1 MKKKEKET
9 VEEKYQKITHYEHI
23 FKRPDSYIGSIE
35 FQKEKL
41 WVYNSET
48 EKLEYREIKYVPGL
62 FKIFDEILVN
72 AADNYQNDK
81 SMKYIKVDI
90 KQKENKIKIKNGG
103 KGIPIQI
110 HQKYNMYVPQ
120 LIFGNLLTSSNY
132 DDNKKKVTGG
142 RNGYGAKLTNIYSK
156 TFIVETADKESGKKY
171 TQKFYNNMLKFD
183 EPKIEDYSKD
193 DYTCITFEPDLMR
206 FGMDKLDDDIVSL
219 FEKRVF
225 DMAGVTPKSVSVYLN
240 GKKLNV
246 KNFEDYIHMYIDA
259 SKEEDEIDPPI
270 VFEKPHERWE
280 VGMSLSESQFQQV
293 SFVNA
298 ISTSKGGKHVDYVTD
313 KIVKAILEKIAKKQK
328 DLTIKPQHVKQHLW
342 IFVNCLIENPVFDSQ
357 TKENLTS
364 KKEDFGSEFT
374 FSDGFI
380 KSVLKTNIVERCL
393 RYAKTREEEKN
404 LRKLNSGTKKNAR
417 LIGIEKLDDANLA
430 GTRNSS
436 KCTLILTEGDSAK
449 SLAMAGIEVV
459 GRDTFGCFPLRGK
472 LLNVR
477 ECSTHKILK
486 NQEVQYLMKILGI
499 RIGETYTDV
508 KSLRYGSILI
518 MTDQD
523 VDGSHIKGLIINF
536 IHTFWPSLIK
546 LNGFMRQFIT
556 PILKATKGKEVISFY
571 TIPEYKKWLESK
583 GKNKKGW
590 KIKYYK
596 GLGTSSNKEAQEY
609 FANIQ
614 RHKIDFEYKNE
625 KDDESIDMAFNKKKT
640 EERKNWLMNF
650 DPNTPPLD
658 LDVSKISYKKFINR
672 ELILFSMYDNQRSI
686 PSICDGLKPSERKIL
701 YGCFKKNLREE
712 IKVAQLVGYISE
724 HTAYHH
730 GEQSLAGTIVAM
742 AQNFVGSNNIN
753 LLMPNGQFGTRN
765 KGGKDSASS
774 RYIFT
779 ELNKVTRHIFNQN
792 DSPLMDYIFEEGQ
805 KIEPKWYLPI
815 IPMILVNGCE
825 GIGTGWRSQIPCF
838 NPHEIVESIKS
849 KLKGKGFTKI
859 EPWYKGYQG
868 EIVENKNK
876 EGHFIVKGKYHWSD
890 EDPNKV
896 IITEIPIKR
905 WTEDYKYFLQELMGI
920 EIVSRENDNDK
931 SKKKGKAK
939 RKKSDDENEEKKKKK
954 KKEIIVEDIRENHT
968 YNRVCFE
975 VKIIEDYV
983 KKFKDDEELFMKTF
997 NLTSSINI
1005 KNMVLF
1011 SPEGK
1016 LKKYNSV
1023 EEILETFYDL
1033 RLKYYHIRKD
1043 YMISVLKK
1051 EVATLSNKARF
1062 IKMVIED
1069 ELIIKK
1075 KKRVV
1080 LVNELYDLK
1089 FDTQTMLNQKKMKT
1103 KEELN
1108 AEIELQNNNN
1118 NNDDSQNNNNERE
1131 ADEESENKKDK
1142 LKVPIKEYDYLLNM
1156 NLWSLTYE
1164 KIEELLKQKEQK
1176 EKELDIL
1183 EKTEVEQLWDGD
1195 LDNFEEELIKYE
1207 KKEEEERLVAQKLNK
1222 GKSGKIGKRRKA
1234 GGGRK
1239 KKGAASDISSTDGGK
1254 SDDNDNDNDS
1264 NNTSLVSDTTA
1275 GITKEKKEKKK
1286 KKGQTSL
1293 NDFVK
1298 TDKKDSGDDKS
1309 EKSKSKSS
1317 RSQGKSKSKS
1327 KNKTKKKKK
1336 KDTDDSDISSNSG
1349 SVSVSKNS
1357 VNVDESESSVDEI
1370 DESSFF
1376 KLPLKDRLKKRSM
1389 KVGSSPLPSES
1400 FSYGPDAKRSEIDDF
1415 SDLDL
1420 SFDDKEKLE

>member
-1 MKKKEKET
+1 MKKNNKKEKKET
-9 VEEKYQKITHYEHI
+9 IEEQYQKVTQYEHI
-23 FKRPDSYIGSIE
+23 LKRPDSYIGSIE
-35 FQKEKL
+35 FQKERL

-48 EKLEYREIKYVPGL
+48 EKLEFREVKYVPGL

-81 SMKYIKVDI
+81 SMKYIKVTIDRD
-90 KQKENKIKIKNGG
+90 KNTIKIKNGG
-103 KGIPIQI
+103 RGIPIEI
-110 HQKYNMYVPQ
+110 HKKYNMYVPQ

-132 DDNKKKVTGG
+132 NDDVKKVTGG

-156 TFIVETADKESGKKY
+156 TFIVETAYSEKGKKY
-171 TQKFYNNMLKFD
+171 YQKFYNNMLKFD

-193 DYTCITFEPDLMR
+193 DYTCITFEPDLSR
-206 FGMDKLDDDIVSL
+206 FGMTELDDDIVAL

-225 DMAGVTPKSVSVYLN
+225 DMAGITPKSVSVYLN
-240 GKKLNV
+240 NKKLNV
-246 KNFEDYIHMYIDA
+246 KNFEDYIHMYLDA
-259 SKEEDEIDPPI
+259 SKEEDEMDPPI
-270 VFEKPHERWE
+270 VYESPHERWE

-298 ISTSKGGKHVDYVTD
+298 ISTTKGGKHVDYCVE
-313 KIVKAILEKIAKKQK
+313 KIIKVIMEKIAKKDK
-328 DLTIKPQHVKQHLW
+328 NLNIKPQHIKQHLW
-342 IFVNCLIENPVFDSQ
+342 IFVNCLIENPVFSSQ
-357 TKENLTS
+357 TKETLTS
-364 KKEDFGSEFT
+364 KKEDFGSEFE
-374 FSDGFI
+374 FSDTFLKNVI
-380 KSVLKTNIVERCL
+380 KTNIVERCL

-404 LRKLNSGTKKNAR
+404 LRKLNSGTKKTAR
-417 LIGIEKLDDANLA
+417 LIGIEKLDDANWA
-430 GTRNSS
+430 GTKNSS

-459 GRDTFGCFPLRGK
+459 GRDAFGCFPLRGK

-486 NQEVQYLMKILGI
+486 NQEIQYLMKILGI
-499 RIGETYTDV
+499 KIGETYTDV
-508 KSLRYGSILI
+508 KNLRYGSILI

-556 PILKATKGKEVISFY
+556 PILKASKGKEVKSFY
-571 TIPEYKKWLESK
+571 TIPEYEKWVKSM
-583 GKNKKGW
+583 KNNVKGW

-614 RHKIDFEYKNE
+614 RHRIDFEYKDE

-650 DPNTPPLD
+650 DPNTPPLN
-658 LDVSKISYKKFINR
+658 LDVTKISYNKFINR

-686 PSICDGLKPSERKIL
+686 PSVCDGLKPSERKIL

-724 HTAYHH
+724 HTAYKH

-765 KGGKDSASS
+765 KGGKDCASS

-779 ELNKVTRHIFNQN
+779 ELNKVTRHLFNQN

-825 GIGTGWRSQIPCF
+825 GIGTGWRSQLPCF
-838 NPHEIVESIKS
+838 NPHEIIKSLKS
-849 KLKGKGFTKI
+849 KLKGKGFTSLQ
-859 EPWYKGYQG
+859 PWYKGYQG
-868 EIVENKNK
+868 EIIENKDNK
-876 EGHFIVKGKYHWSD
+876 GHYIVTGQYHWD
-890 EDPNKV
+890 EENPKKV
-896 IITEIPIKR
+896 IITEIPIKK

-920 EIVSRENDNDK
+920 EIISRNNEENN
-931 SKKKGKAK
+931 KKKGKGNG
-939 RKKSDDENEEKKKKK
+939 RKKSQDKSNNEEEEKQKKK

-975 VKIIEDYV
+975 VTLLDEYA
-983 KKFKDDEELFMKTF
+983 KKFKQDDELFKKTF
-997 NLTSSINI
+997 NLTSNINI

-1016 LKKYNSV
+1016 LKKYNSI
-1023 EEILETFYDL
+1023 EEILQTFYDL
-1033 RLKYYHIRKD
+1033 RLNYYVLRKE
-1043 YMISVLKK
+1043 YMISLLKK

-1069 ELIIKK
+1069 EIVIKR
-1075 KKRVV
+1075 KKRAV
-1080 LVNELYDLK
+1080 LVNELYELK
-1089 FDTQTMLNQKKMKT
+1089 FDTQTMLNEKKQKT
-1103 KEELN
+1103 KEEIHR
-1108 AEIELQNNNN
+1108 EMELQNNTNIEDENSINVNDGNN
-1118 NNDDSQNNNNERE
+1118 ISDNDEN
-1131 ADEESENKKDK
+1131 SEQKNKKNEIK
-1142 LKVPIKEYDYLLNM
+1142 PKVPIKEYDYLLNM
-1156 NLWSLTYE
+1156 NLWSLTQE
-1164 KIEELLKQKEQK
+1164 KIEELLKQKELK
-1176 EKELDIL
+1176 EKELETL
-1183 EKTEVEQLWDGD
+1183 EKTEVETLWDND
-1195 LDNFEEELIKYE
+1195 LDNLEEELVKYE
-1207 KKEEEERLVAQKLNK
+1207 KMEEEDRLLAQKLNK
-1222 GKSGKIGKRRKA
+1222 GKSGAIAKKRR

-1239 KKGAASDISSTDGGK
+1239 KRNSEEKSEDNSSI
-1254 SDDNDNDNDS
+1254 NDNNENLDS
-1264 NNTSLVSDTTA
+1264 NDNTSIISDSTNIVTKKTRNKKGGNKA
-1275 GITKEKKEKKK
+1275 KTKTKEKKQK
-1286 KKGQTSL
+1286 QTSL
-1293 NDFVK
+1293 NNFIK
-1298 TDKKDSGDDKS
+1298 
-1309 EKSKSKSS
+1309 EKS
-1317 RSQGKSKSKS
+1317 
-1327 KNKTKKKKK
+1327 
-1336 KDTDDSDISSNSG
+1336 DTSSNNGQES
-1349 SVSVSKNS
+1349 
-1357 VNVDESESSVDEI
+1357 SESDN
-1370 DESSFF
+1370 DNSSETNLF
-1376 KLPLKDRLKKRSM
+1376 KIPLRERLKKKM
-1389 KVGSSPLPSES
+1389 VNIGESPIPLDNL
-1400 FSYGPDAKRSEIDDF
+1400 SYGPSGKKELSDDSL

-1420 SFDDKEKLE
+1420 SYFDEKEKVEN

>member
-1 MKKKEKET
+1 MKKKGT
-9 VEEKYQKITHYEHI
+9 IEEQYQKLTQYQHI
-23 FKRPDSYIGSIE
+23 LKRPDSYIGSIE
-35 FQKEKL
+35 FQKERL
-41 WVYNSET
+41 WVYNHET
-48 EKLEYREIKYVPGL
+48 EKLEFKDIKYVPGL

-81 SMKYIKVDI
+81 SMKYIRVDI
-90 KQKENKIKIKNGG
+90 KQAENKIKIKNGG
-103 KGIPIQI
+103 KGIPIEI
-110 HQKYNMYVPQ
+110 HKDYNMYVPQ
-120 LIFGNLLTSSNY
+120 LIFGNLLTSSNFN
-132 DDNKKKVTGG
+132 DDIKKVTGG

-156 TFIVETADKESGKKY
+156 TFIVETANNDRKKKY
-171 TQKFYNNMLKFD
+171 TQKFYNNMLKFN
-183 EPKIEDYSKD
+183 EPKIEDYDKE
-193 DYTCITFEPDLMR
+193 DYTCITFEPDLQR
-206 FGMDKLDDDIVSL
+206 FGMDKLDDDIISL

-225 DMAGVTPKSVSVYLN
+225 DMAGITPKSVSVYLN

-246 KNFEDYIHMYIDA
+246 KNFEDYIHMYLEA
-259 SKEEDEIDPPI
+259 SKEEDEIDPPM
-270 VFEKPHERWE
+270 VFEQPHERWE
-280 VGMSLSESQFQQV
+280 IGMSLSESEFQQV

-298 ISTSKGGKHVDYVTD
+298 ISTYKGGKHVDYVTD
-313 KIVKAILEKIAKKQK
+313 KIVKVILEKIEKKEK
-328 DLTIKPQHVKQHLW
+328 KLTVRPQHVKQHLW

-357 TKENLTS
+357 TKEKLTS
-364 KKEDFGSEFT
+364 KKEDFGSQFEL
-374 FSDGFI
+374 SENFI
-380 KSVLKTNIVERCL
+380 KKLFKTNIVERCL

-404 LRKLNSGTKKNAR
+404 LRKLNSGTKKVGR
-417 LIGIEKLDDANLA
+417 LIGIEKLDDANWA
-430 GTRNSS
+430 GSRNSS

-459 GRDTFGCFPLRGK
+459 GRDSFGCFPLRGK

-477 ECSTHKILK
+477 ECSSNKILK
-486 NQEVQYLMKILGI
+486 NQEIQYLMKILGI
-499 RIGETYTDV
+499 KIGETYTDV

-546 LNGFMRQFIT
+546 LNGFVRQFIT
-556 PILKATKGKEVISFY
+556 PILKASKGKEVLSFY
-571 TIPEYKKWLESK
+571 TIPEYQKWVESK
-583 GKNKKGW
+583 GKKTKGW

-609 FANIQ
+609 FSNIQ
-614 RHKIDFEYKNE
+614 RHRIDFEYKNE

-658 LDVSKISYKKFINR
+658 LDISKISYNKFINR
-672 ELILFSMYDNQRSI
+672 ELILYSLYDNQRSI
-686 PSICDGLKPSERKIL
+686 PSLCDGLKPSERKIL

-730 GEQSLAGTIVAM
+730 GEQSLASTIVAM

-765 KGGKDSASS
+765 KGGKDSASP

-815 IPMILVNGCE
+815 IPMILVNGSE

-838 NPHEIVESIKS
+838 NPHDIVESLKS
-849 KLKGKGFTKI
+849 KLKGNDFLKI

-868 EIVENKNK
+868 EIKENPNK
-876 EGHFIVKGKYHWSD
+876 EGHYIVKGKYHWSD

-896 IITEIPIKR
+896 IITEIPIKK
-905 WTEDYKYFLQELMGI
+905 WTENYKYFLQELMGI
-920 EIVSRENDNDK
+920 EILNKEEDK
-931 SKKKGKAK
+931 SKKKGKKK
-939 RKKSDDENEEKKKKK
+939 RGDDEDEKKEK
-954 KKEIIVEDIRENHT
+954 KKEIIIKDLRENHT

-975 VKIIEDYV
+975 VTILDEYV
-983 KKFKDDEELFMKTF
+983 EKLKNDDELFMRTF

-1016 LKKYNSV
+1016 IKKYNSI
-1023 EEILETFYDL
+1023 EEILETFYNL
-1033 RLKYYHIRKD
+1033 RLEYYHIRKD

-1075 KKRVV
+1075 KKRVI

-1103 KEELN
+1103 KEEIN

-1118 NNDDSQNNNNERE
+1118 ENNGDSQNNNNEDDKE
-1131 ADEESENKKDK
+1131 NEEGQDGNNKKEK

-1164 KIEELLKQKEQK
+1164 KIEELLKQKELK
-1176 EKELDIL
+1176 EKELSIL
-1183 EKTEVEQLWDGD
+1183 EKTEVQTLWNND
-1195 LDNFEEELIKYE
+1195 LEDFIEELDKYE
-1207 KKEEEERLVAQKLNK
+1207 KREEEDRLMAQKLNK
-1222 GKSGKIGKRRKA
+1222 GKSGKIQKRRRG

-1239 KKGAASDISSTDGGK
+1239 KKSEISDNSSVN
-1254 SDDNDNDNDS
+1254 SDENSELNDS
-1264 NNTSLVSDTTA
+1264 NNTSVISDTTA
-1275 GITKEKKEKKK
+1275 GITKVKKPKKNKNKDGQSSISDFITSGKKE
-1286 KKGQTSL
+1286 
-1293 NDFVK
+1293 NNNK
-1298 TDKKDSGDDKS
+1298 T
-1309 EKSKSKSS
+1309 
-1317 RSQGKSKSKS
+1317 KSKSKS
-1327 KNKTKKKKK
+1327 KSKSQDKSKNKKKNGEKK
-1336 KDTDDSDISSNSG
+1336 RGNKSKNDDSKSPSISQISS
-1349 SVSVSKNS
+1349 SVSKNS
-1357 VNVDESESSVDEI
+1357 VTESSIDEN
-1370 DESSFF
+1370 DNDNEDNESSFF
-1376 KLPLKDRLKKRSM
+1376 KLPLKERLKQRNTKL
-1389 KVGSSPLPSES
+1389 GSSPLPSELLN
-1400 FSYGPDAKRSEIDDF
+1400 YGPNAKRDGMDDL

-1420 SFDDKEKLE
+1420 SFDDKEKL

>member
-1 MKKKEKET
+1 MKKKK
-9 VEEKYQKITHYEHI
+9 VEEIYQKLSQYEHI
-23 FKRPDSYIGSIE
+23 LKRPDSYIGSIE
-35 FQKEKL
+35 FQKERL
-41 WVYNSET
+41 WVYNNET
-48 EKLEYREIKYVPGL
+48 EKLEFRDIKYVPGL

-72 AADNYQNDK
+72 AADNYQIDK
-81 SMKYIKVDI
+81 TMKYIKVDI

-103 KGIPIQI
+103 KGIPIQM
-110 HQKYNMYVPQ
+110 HSKYNMYVPQ

-132 DDNKKKVTGG
+132 DDNIKKVTGG

-156 TFIVETADKESGKKY
+156 TFIVETADKETGKKY
-171 TQKFYNNMLKFD
+171 TQKFYNNMLNFN
-183 EPKIEDYSKD
+183 EPKIEDYDKED
-193 DYTCITFEPDLMR
+193 FTCITFEPDLER
-206 FGMDKLDDDIVSL
+206 FGMKELDDDIIAL
-219 FEKRVF
+219 FEKRVY
-225 DMAGVTPKSVSVYLN
+225 DMAGITPNSVSVYLN

-246 KNFEDYIHMYIDA
+246 KNFEDYIRMYLDA
-259 SKEEDEIDPPI
+259 SKEEDEMDPPI
-270 VFEKPHERWE
+270 VFEQPHKRWE

-313 KIVKAILEKIAKKQK
+313 KIVKAILDKIEKKEKN
-328 DLTIKPQHVKQHLW
+328 LTIKPQHVKQHLW

-357 TKENLTS
+357 TKETLTS
-364 KKEDFGSEFT
+364 KKEDFGSEFDL
-374 FSDGFI
+374 SDSFI
-380 KSVLKTNIVERCL
+380 KKVLKTNIVERCL

-404 LRKLNSGTKKNAR
+404 LRKLNSGTKKTAR
-417 LIGIEKLDDANLA
+417 LIGIEKLDDANWA

-459 GRDTFGCFPLRGK
+459 GRDSFGCFPLRGK

-499 RIGETYTDV
+499 KIGESYTDV
-508 KSLRYGSILI
+508 KNLRYGSILI

-546 LNGFMRQFIT
+546 LNGFVRQFIT
-556 PILKATKGKEVISFY
+556 PILKASKGKEVISFY
-571 TIPEYKKWLESK
+571 TIPEYKKWVEEK
-583 GKNKKGW
+583 GKKIKGW

-614 RHKIDFEYKNE
+614 RHRIDFEYQSE

-650 DPNTPPLD
+650 DPNTPPLN
-658 LDVSKISYKKFINR
+658 LDVTKISYNKFINR

-686 PSICDGLKPSERKIL
+686 PSLCDGLKPSERKIL

-838 NPHEIVESIKS
+838 NPHEIVESLKS
-849 KLKGKGFTKI
+849 KLKGNGFLKI

-868 EIVENKNK
+868 EIKENPNK
-876 EGHFIVKGKYHWSD
+876 EGHYIVKGKYHWD
-890 EDPNKV
+890 EEIPNKV
-896 IITEIPIKR
+896 IITEIPIKK

-920 EIVSRENDNDK
+920 EIISRENDDK
-931 SKKKGKAK
+931 SKKKGG
-939 RKKSDDENEEKKKKK
+939 KKKKIEKKDEEEEKKKK
-954 KKEIIVEDIRENHT
+954 KKEIIIEDLRENHT

-975 VKIIEDYV
+975 VTLLEEYA
-983 KKFKDDEELFMKTF
+983 KKFKNDEELFLKTF
-997 NLTSSINI
+997 NLTTSINI

-1016 LKKYNSV
+1016 LKKYNSI
-1023 EEILETFYDL
+1023 EEILETFYNL
-1033 RLKYYHIRKD
+1033 RLQFYHTRKE

-1075 KKRVV
+1075 KKRVI

-1089 FDTQTMLNQKKMKT
+1089 FDTQTMLNNKKMKT
-1103 KEELN
+1103 KEEIN
-1108 AEIELQNNNN
+1108 AEIELQNNNDN
-1118 NNDDSQNNNNERE
+1118 NGDSQNNNN
-1131 ADEESENKKDK
+1131 DEEGEEVKDGNKKVK

-1176 EKELDIL
+1176 EKELSIL
-1183 EKTEVEQLWDGD
+1183 EKTEVETLWDND
-1195 LDNFEEELIKYE
+1195 LNSFIEELDKYE
-1207 KKEEEERLVAQKLNK
+1207 KKEEEDRLIAKKLNK
-1222 GKSGKIGKRRKA
+1222 GKKSSITQKKRR

-1239 KKGAASDISSTDGGK
+1239 KKSELSDTSSI
-1254 SDDNDNDNDS
+1254 NDVNSENNDT
-1264 NNTSLVSDTTA
+1264 NNISLVSDTTA
-1275 GITKEKKEKKK
+1275 EITKNKKNK

-1293 NDFVK
+1293 NDFVN
-1298 TDKKDSGDDKS
+1298 SGIKEKS
-1309 EKSKSKSS
+1309 EKSKSKSKTKD
-1317 RSQGKSKSKS
+1317 KSKSKEKKS
-1327 KNKTKKKKK
+1327 KKSDSVSKSA
-1336 KDTDDSDISSNSG
+1336 SDISNSEI
-1349 SVSVSKNS
+1349 KNS
-1357 VNVDESESSVDEI
+1357 ISESSFDDTDNEN
-1370 DESSFF
+1370 SFF
-1376 KLPLKDRLKKRSM
+1376 KMPLKERLKQRSINI
-1389 KVGSSPLPSES
+1389 GNSPLPFES
-1400 FSYGPDAKRSEIDDF
+1400 LSYGPNAKRDGLNDL
-1415 SDLDL
+1415 SDLDF
-1420 SFDDKEKLE
+1420 SFEDKEKGE

>member
-1 MKKKEKET
+1 MKKKK
-9 VEEKYQKITHYEHI
+9 VEEIYQKLSQYEHI
-23 FKRPDSYIGSIE
+23 LKRPDSYIGSIE
-35 FQKEKL
+35 FQKERL
-41 WVYNSET
+41 WVYNNET
-48 EKLEYREIKYVPGL
+48 EKLEFRDIKYVPGL

-72 AADNYQNDK
+72 AADNYQIDK
-81 SMKYIKVDI
+81 TMKYIKVDI

-103 KGIPIQI
+103 KGIPIQM
-110 HQKYNMYVPQ
+110 HSKYNMYVPQ

-132 DDNKKKVTGG
+132 DDNIKKVTGG

-156 TFIVETADKESGKKY
+156 TFIVETADKETGKKY
-171 TQKFYNNMLKFD
+171 TQKFYNNMLNFN
-183 EPKIEDYSKD
+183 EPKIEDYDKED
-193 DYTCITFEPDLMR
+193 FTCITFEPDLER
-206 FGMDKLDDDIVSL
+206 FGMKELDDDIIAL
-219 FEKRVF
+219 FEKRVY
-225 DMAGVTPKSVSVYLN
+225 DMAGITPNSVSVYLN

-246 KNFEDYIHMYIDA
+246 KNFEDYIRMYLDA
-259 SKEEDEIDPPI
+259 SKEEDEMDPPI
-270 VFEKPHERWE
+270 VFEQPHKRWE

-313 KIVKAILEKIAKKQK
+313 KIVKAILDKIEKKEKN
-328 DLTIKPQHVKQHLW
+328 LTIKPQHVKQHLW

-357 TKENLTS
+357 TKETLTS
-364 KKEDFGSEFT
+364 KKEDFGSEFDL
-374 FSDGFI
+374 SDSFI
-380 KSVLKTNIVERCL
+380 KKVLKTNIVERCL

-404 LRKLNSGTKKNAR
+404 LRKLNSGTKKTAR
-417 LIGIEKLDDANLA
+417 LIGIEKLDDANWA

-459 GRDTFGCFPLRGK
+459 GRDSFGCFPLRGK

-499 RIGETYTDV
+499 KIGESYTDV
-508 KSLRYGSILI
+508 KNLRYGSILI

-546 LNGFMRQFIT
+546 LNGFVRQFIT
-556 PILKATKGKEVISFY
+556 PILKASKGKEVISFY
-571 TIPEYKKWLESK
+571 TIPEYK
-583 GKNKKGW
+583 
-590 KIKYYK
+590 
-596 GLGTSSNKEAQEY
+596 GTSSNKEAQEY

-614 RHKIDFEYKNE
+614 RHRIDFEYQSE

-650 DPNTPPLD
+650 DPNTPPLN
-658 LDVSKISYKKFINR
+658 LDVTKISYNKFINR

-686 PSICDGLKPSERKIL
+686 PSLCDGLKPSERKIL

-838 NPHEIVESIKS
+838 NPHEIVESLKS
-849 KLKGKGFTKI
+849 KLKGNGFLKI

-868 EIVENKNK
+868 EIKENPNK
-876 EGHFIVKGKYHWSD
+876 EGHYIVKGKYHWD
-890 EDPNKV
+890 EEIPNKV
-896 IITEIPIKR
+896 IITEIPIKK

-920 EIVSRENDNDK
+920 EIISRENDDK
-931 SKKKGKAK
+931 SKKKGG
-939 RKKSDDENEEKKKKK
+939 KKKKIEKKDEEEEKKKK
-954 KKEIIVEDIRENHT
+954 KKEIIIEDLRENHT

-975 VKIIEDYV
+975 VTLLEEYA
-983 KKFKDDEELFMKTF
+983 KKFKNDEELFLKTF
-997 NLTSSINI
+997 NLTTSINI

-1016 LKKYNSV
+1016 LKKYNSI
-1023 EEILETFYDL
+1023 EEILETFYNL
-1033 RLKYYHIRKD
+1033 RLQFYHTRKE

-1075 KKRVV
+1075 KKRVI

-1089 FDTQTMLNQKKMKT
+1089 FDTQTMLNNKKMKT
-1103 KEELN
+1103 KEEIN
-1108 AEIELQNNNN
+1108 AEIELQNNNDN
-1118 NNDDSQNNNNERE
+1118 NGDSQNNNN
-1131 ADEESENKKDK
+1131 DEEGEEVKDGNKKVK

-1176 EKELDIL
+1176 EKELSIL
-1183 EKTEVEQLWDGD
+1183 EKTEVETLWDND
-1195 LDNFEEELIKYE
+1195 LNSFIEELDKYE
-1207 KKEEEERLVAQKLNK
+1207 KKEEEDRLIAKKLNK
-1222 GKSGKIGKRRKA
+1222 GKKSSITQKKRR

-1239 KKGAASDISSTDGGK
+1239 KKSELSDTSSI
-1254 SDDNDNDNDS
+1254 NDVNSENNDT
-1264 NNTSLVSDTTA
+1264 NNISLVSDTTA
-1275 GITKEKKEKKK
+1275 EITKNKKNKKNK

-1293 NDFVK
+1293 NDFVN
-1298 TDKKDSGDDKS
+1298 SGIKEKS
-1309 EKSKSKSS
+1309 EKSKSKSKTKD
-1317 RSQGKSKSKS
+1317 KSKSKEKKS
-1327 KNKTKKKKK
+1327 KKSDSVSKSA
-1336 KDTDDSDISSNSG
+1336 SDISNSEI
-1349 SVSVSKNS
+1349 KNS
-1357 VNVDESESSVDEI
+1357 ISESSFDDTDNEN
-1370 DESSFF
+1370 SFF
-1376 KLPLKDRLKKRSM
+1376 KMPLKERLKQRSINI
-1389 KVGSSPLPSES
+1389 GNSPLPFES
-1400 FSYGPDAKRSEIDDF
+1400 LSYGPNAKRDGLNDL
-1415 SDLDL
+1415 SDLDF
-1420 SFDDKEKLE
+1420 SFEDKEKGE

>member
-1 MKKKEKET
+1 MKKKNKKEKKET
-9 VEEKYQKITHYEHI
+9 IEEQYQKVTQYEHI
-23 FKRPDSYIGSIE
+23 LKRPDSYIGSIE
-35 FQKEKL
+35 FQKERL

-48 EKLEYREIKYVPGL
+48 EKLEFREVKYVPGL

-81 SMKYIKVDI
+81 SMKYIKVTIDRD
-90 KQKENKIKIKNGG
+90 KNTIKIKNGG
-103 KGIPIQI
+103 RGIPIEI
-110 HQKYNMYVPQ
+110 HKKYNMYVPQ

-132 DDNKKKVTGG
+132 NDDVKKVTGG

-156 TFIVETADKESGKKY
+156 TFIVETAYSEKGKKY
-171 TQKFYNNMLKFD
+171 YQKFYNNMLKFD

-193 DYTCITFEPDLMR
+193 DYTCITFEPDLSR
-206 FGMDKLDDDIVSL
+206 FGMTELDDDIVAL

-225 DMAGVTPKSVSVYLN
+225 DMAGITPKSVSVYLN
-240 GKKLNV
+240 NKKLNV
-246 KNFEDYIHMYIDA
+246 KNFEDYIHMYLDA
-259 SKEEDEIDPPI
+259 SKEEDEMDPPI
-270 VFEKPHERWE
+270 VYESPHERWE

-298 ISTSKGGKHVDYVTD
+298 ISTTKGGKHVDYCVE
-313 KIVKAILEKIAKKQK
+313 KIIKVIMEKIAKKDK
-328 DLTIKPQHVKQHLW
+328 NLNIKPQHIKQHLW
-342 IFVNCLIENPVFDSQ
+342 IFVNCLIENPVFSSQ
-357 TKENLTS
+357 TKETLTS
-364 KKEDFGSEFT
+364 KKEDFGSEFE
-374 FSDGFI
+374 FSDTFLKNVI
-380 KSVLKTNIVERCL
+380 KTNIVERCL

-404 LRKLNSGTKKNAR
+404 LRKLNSGTKKTAR
-417 LIGIEKLDDANLA
+417 LIGIEKLDDANWA
-430 GTRNSS
+430 GTKNSS

-459 GRDTFGCFPLRGK
+459 GRDAFGCFPLRGK

-486 NQEVQYLMKILGI
+486 NQEIQYLMKILGI
-499 RIGETYTDV
+499 KIGETYTDV
-508 KSLRYGSILI
+508 KNLRYGSILI

-556 PILKATKGKEVISFY
+556 PILKASKGKEVKSFY
-571 TIPEYKKWLESK
+571 TIPEYEKWVKSM
-583 GKNKKGW
+583 KNNVKGW

-614 RHKIDFEYKNE
+614 RHRIDFEYKDE

-650 DPNTPPLD
+650 DPNTPPLN
-658 LDVSKISYKKFINR
+658 LDVSKISYNKFINR

-686 PSICDGLKPSERKIL
+686 PSVCDGLKPSERKIL

-724 HTAYHH
+724 HTAYKH

-765 KGGKDSASS
+765 KGGKDCASS

-779 ELNKVTRHIFNQN
+779 ELNKVTRHLFNQN

-825 GIGTGWRSQIPCF
+825 GIGTGWRSQLPCF
-838 NPHEIVESIKS
+838 NPHEIIKSLKS
-849 KLKGKGFTKI
+849 KLKGKGFTSLQ
-859 EPWYKGYQG
+859 PWYKGYQG
-868 EIVENKNK
+868 EIIENKDNK
-876 EGHFIVKGKYHWSD
+876 GHYIVTGQYHWD
-890 EDPNKV
+890 EENPKKV
-896 IITEIPIKR
+896 IITEIPIKK

-920 EIVSRENDNDK
+920 EIISRNNEENN
-931 SKKKGKAK
+931 KKKGKGNG
-939 RKKSDDENEEKKKKK
+939 RKKSQDKSNNEEEEKQKKK

-975 VKIIEDYV
+975 VTLLDEYA
-983 KKFKDDEELFMKTF
+983 KKFKQDDELFKKTF
-997 NLTSSINI
+997 NLTSNINI

-1016 LKKYNSV
+1016 LKKYNSI
-1023 EEILETFYDL
+1023 EEILQTFYDL
-1033 RLKYYHIRKD
+1033 RLNYYVLRKE
-1043 YMISVLKK
+1043 YMISLLKK

-1069 ELIIKK
+1069 EIVIKR
-1075 KKRVV
+1075 KKRAV
-1080 LVNELYDLK
+1080 LVNELYELK
-1089 FDTQTMLNQKKMKT
+1089 FDTQTMLNEKKQKT
-1103 KEELN
+1103 KEEIHR
-1108 AEIELQNNNN
+1108 EMELQNNTNIEDENSINVNDGNN
-1118 NNDDSQNNNNERE
+1118 ISDNDEN
-1131 ADEESENKKDK
+1131 SEQKNKKNEIK
-1142 LKVPIKEYDYLLNM
+1142 PKVPIKEYDYLLNM
-1156 NLWSLTYE
+1156 NLWSLTQE
-1164 KIEELLKQKEQK
+1164 KIEELLKQKELK
-1176 EKELDIL
+1176 EKELETL
-1183 EKTEVEQLWDGD
+1183 EKTEVETLWDND
-1195 LDNFEEELIKYE
+1195 LDNLEEELVKYE
-1207 KKEEEERLVAQKLNK
+1207 KMEEEDRLLAQKLNK
-1222 GKSGKIGKRRKA
+1222 GKSGAIAKKRR

-1239 KKGAASDISSTDGGK
+1239 KRNSEEKSEDNSSI
-1254 SDDNDNDNDS
+1254 NDNNENLDS
-1264 NNTSLVSDTTA
+1264 NDNTSIISDSTNIVTKKTRNKKGGNKA
-1275 GITKEKKEKKK
+1275 KTKTKEKKQK
-1286 KKGQTSL
+1286 QTSL
-1293 NDFVK
+1293 NNFIK
-1298 TDKKDSGDDKS
+1298 
-1309 EKSKSKSS
+1309 EKS
-1317 RSQGKSKSKS
+1317 
-1327 KNKTKKKKK
+1327 
-1336 KDTDDSDISSNSG
+1336 DTSSNNGQES
-1349 SVSVSKNS
+1349 
-1357 VNVDESESSVDEI
+1357 SESDN
-1370 DESSFF
+1370 DNSSETNLF
-1376 KLPLKDRLKKRSM
+1376 KIPLRERLKKKM
-1389 KVGSSPLPSES
+1389 VNIGESPIPLDNL
-1400 FSYGPDAKRSEIDDF
+1400 SYGPSGKKELSDDSL

-1420 SFDDKEKLE
+1420 SYFDEKEKVEN

>member
-1 MKKKEKET
+1 MKKNNKKEKKET
-9 VEEKYQKITHYEHI
+9 IEEQYQKVTQYEHI
-23 FKRPDSYIGSIE
+23 LKRPDSYIGSIE
-35 FQKEKL
+35 FQKERL

-48 EKLEYREIKYVPGL
+48 EKLEFREVKYVPGL

-81 SMKYIKVDI
+81 SMKYIKVTIDRDKNTI
-90 KQKENKIKIKNGG
+90 KVKNGG
-103 KGIPIQI
+103 RGIPIEI
-110 HQKYNMYVPQ
+110 HKKYNMYVPQ

-132 DDNKKKVTGG
+132 NDNVKKVTGG

-156 TFIVETADKESGKKY
+156 TFIVETAYSEKGKKY
-171 TQKFYNNMLKFD
+171 YQKFYNNMLKFD

-193 DYTCITFEPDLMR
+193 DYTCITFEPDLSR
-206 FGMDKLDDDIVSL
+206 FGMTELDDDIVAL

-225 DMAGVTPKSVSVYLN
+225 DMAGITPKSVSVYLN
-240 GKKLNV
+240 NKKLNV
-246 KNFEDYIHMYIDA
+246 KNFEDYIHMYLDA
-259 SKEEDEIDPPI
+259 SKEEDEMDPPI
-270 VFEKPHERWE
+270 VYESPHERWE

-298 ISTSKGGKHVDYVTD
+298 ISTTKGGKHVDYCVE
-313 KIVKAILEKIAKKQK
+313 KIIKVIMEKIAKKDK
-328 DLTIKPQHVKQHLW
+328 NLNIKPQHIKQHLW
-342 IFVNCLIENPVFDSQ
+342 IFVNCLIENPVFSSQ
-357 TKENLTS
+357 TKETLTS
-364 KKEDFGSEFT
+364 KKEDFGSEFE
-374 FSDGFI
+374 FSDTFLKNVI
-380 KSVLKTNIVERCL
+380 KTNIVERCL

-404 LRKLNSGTKKNAR
+404 LRKLNSGTKKTAR
-417 LIGIEKLDDANLA
+417 LIGIEKLDDANWA
-430 GTRNSS
+430 GTKNSS

-459 GRDTFGCFPLRGK
+459 GRDAFGCFPLRGK

-486 NQEVQYLMKILGI
+486 NQEIQYLMKILGI
-499 RIGETYTDV
+499 KIGETYTDV
-508 KSLRYGSILI
+508 KNLRYGSILI

-556 PILKATKGKEVISFY
+556 PILKASKGKEVKSFY
-571 TIPEYKKWLESK
+571 TIPEYEKWVKSM
-583 GKNKKGW
+583 KNNVKGW

-614 RHKIDFEYKNE
+614 RHRIDFEYKDE

-650 DPNTPPLD
+650 DPNTPPLN
-658 LDVSKISYKKFINR
+658 LDVSKISYNKFINR

-686 PSICDGLKPSERKIL
+686 PSVCDGLKPSERKIL

-724 HTAYHH
+724 HTAYKH

-765 KGGKDSASS
+765 KGGKDCASS

-779 ELNKVTRHIFNQN
+779 ELNKVTRHLFNQN

-825 GIGTGWRSQIPCF
+825 GIGTGWRSQLPCF
-838 NPHEIVESIKS
+838 NPHEIIKSLKS
-849 KLKGKGFTKI
+849 KLKGKGFTSLQ
-859 EPWYKGYQG
+859 PWYKGYQG
-868 EIVENKNK
+868 EIIENKDNK
-876 EGHFIVKGKYHWSD
+876 GHYIVTGQYHWD
-890 EDPNKV
+890 EENPKKV
-896 IITEIPIKR
+896 IITEIPIKK

-920 EIVSRENDNDK
+920 EIISRNNEENN
-931 SKKKGKAK
+931 KKKGKGNG
-939 RKKSDDENEEKKKKK
+939 RKKSQDKSNNEDEEKQKKK

-975 VKIIEDYV
+975 VTLLDEYA
-983 KKFKDDEELFMKTF
+983 KKFKQDDELFKKTF
-997 NLTSSINI
+997 NLTSNINI

-1016 LKKYNSV
+1016 LKKYNSI
-1023 EEILETFYDL
+1023 EEILQTFYDL
-1033 RLKYYHIRKD
+1033 RLNYYALRKE
-1043 YMISVLKK
+1043 YMISLLKK

-1069 ELIIKK
+1069 EIVIKR
-1075 KKRVV
+1075 KKRAV
-1080 LVNELYDLK
+1080 LVNELYELK
-1089 FDTQTMLNQKKMKT
+1089 FDTQTMLNEKKQKT
-1103 KEELN
+1103 KEEIHR
-1108 AEIELQNNNN
+1108 EMELQNNTNIEDENSINVNDGNN
-1118 NNDDSQNNNNERE
+1118 ISDNDEN
-1131 ADEESENKKDK
+1131 SEQKNKKNEIK
-1142 LKVPIKEYDYLLNM
+1142 PKVPIKEYDYLLNM
-1156 NLWSLTYE
+1156 NLWSLTQE
-1164 KIEELLKQKEQK
+1164 KIEELLKQKELK
-1176 EKELDIL
+1176 EKELETL
-1183 EKTEVEQLWDGD
+1183 EKTEVETLWDND
-1195 LDNFEEELIKYE
+1195 LDNLEEELVKYE
-1207 KKEEEERLVAQKLNK
+1207 KMEEEDRLLAQKLNK
-1222 GKSGKIGKRRKA
+1222 GKSGAIAKKRR

-1239 KKGAASDISSTDGGK
+1239 KRNSEEKSEDNSSI
-1254 SDDNDNDNDS
+1254 NDNNENLDS
-1264 NNTSLVSDTTA
+1264 NDNTSIISDSTNIVTKKTRNKKGGNKA
-1275 GITKEKKEKKK
+1275 KTKTKEKKQK
-1286 KKGQTSL
+1286 QTSL
-1293 NDFVK
+1293 NNFIK
-1298 TDKKDSGDDKS
+1298 
-1309 EKSKSKSS
+1309 EKS
-1317 RSQGKSKSKS
+1317 
-1327 KNKTKKKKK
+1327 
-1336 KDTDDSDISSNSG
+1336 DTSSNNGQES
-1349 SVSVSKNS
+1349 
-1357 VNVDESESSVDEI
+1357 SESDNDNSS
-1370 DESSFF
+1370 ESNLF
-1376 KLPLKDRLKKRSM
+1376 KIPLRERLKKKM
-1389 KVGSSPLPSES
+1389 VNIGESPIPLDNL
-1400 FSYGPDAKRSEIDDF
+1400 SYGPSGKKELSDDSL

-1420 SFDDKEKLE
+1420 SYFDEKEKVEN

>member
-1 MKKKEKET
+1 MKKNNKKEKKET
-9 VEEKYQKITHYEHI
+9 IEEQYQKVTQYEHI
-23 FKRPDSYIGSIE
+23 LKRPDSYIGSIE
-35 FQKEKL
+35 FQKERL

-48 EKLEYREIKYVPGL
+48 EKLEFREVKYVPGL

-81 SMKYIKVDI
+81 SMKYIKVTIDRDKNTI
-90 KQKENKIKIKNGG
+90 KVKNGG
-103 KGIPIQI
+103 RGIPIEI
-110 HQKYNMYVPQ
+110 HKKYNMYVPQ

-132 DDNKKKVTGG
+132 NDDVKKVTGG

-156 TFIVETADKESGKKY
+156 TFIVETAYSEKGKKY
-171 TQKFYNNMLKFD
+171 YQKFYNNMLKFE

-193 DYTCITFEPDLMR
+193 DYTCITFEPDLSR
-206 FGMDKLDDDIVSL
+206 FGMTELDDDIVAL

-225 DMAGVTPKSVSVYLN
+225 DMAGITPKSVSVYLN
-240 GKKLNV
+240 NKKLNV
-246 KNFEDYIHMYIDA
+246 KNFEDYIHMYLDA
-259 SKEEDEIDPPI
+259 SKEEDEMDPPI
-270 VFEKPHERWE
+270 VYESPHERWE

-298 ISTSKGGKHVDYVTD
+298 ISTTKGGKHVDYCVE
-313 KIVKAILEKIAKKQK
+313 KIIKVIMEKIAKKDK
-328 DLTIKPQHVKQHLW
+328 NLNIKPQHIKQHLW
-342 IFVNCLIENPVFDSQ
+342 IFVNCLIENPVFSSQ
-357 TKENLTS
+357 TKETLTS
-364 KKEDFGSEFT
+364 KKEDFGSEFE
-374 FSDGFI
+374 FSDTFLKNVI
-380 KSVLKTNIVERCL
+380 KTNIVERCL

-404 LRKLNSGTKKNAR
+404 LRKLNSGTKKTAR
-417 LIGIEKLDDANLA
+417 LIGIEKLDDANWA
-430 GTRNSS
+430 GTKNSS

-459 GRDTFGCFPLRGK
+459 GRDAFGCFPLRGK

-486 NQEVQYLMKILGI
+486 NQEIQYLMKILGI
-499 RIGETYTDV
+499 KIGETYTDV
-508 KSLRYGSILI
+508 KNLRYGSILI

-556 PILKATKGKEVISFY
+556 PILKASKGKEVKSFY
-571 TIPEYKKWLESK
+571 TIPEYEKWVKSM
-583 GKNKKGW
+583 KNNVKGW

-614 RHKIDFEYKNE
+614 RHRIDFEYKDE

-650 DPNTPPLD
+650 DPNTPPLN
-658 LDVSKISYKKFINR
+658 LDVSKISYNKFINR

-686 PSICDGLKPSERKIL
+686 PSVCDGLKPSERKIL

-724 HTAYHH
+724 HTAYKH

-765 KGGKDSASS
+765 KGGKDCASP

-779 ELNKVTRHIFNQN
+779 ELNKVTRHLFNQN

-825 GIGTGWRSQIPCF
+825 GIGTGWRSQLPCF
-838 NPHEIVESIKS
+838 NPHEIIKSLKS
-849 KLKGKGFTKI
+849 KLKGKGFTSLQ
-859 EPWYKGYQG
+859 PWYKGYQG
-868 EIVENKNK
+868 EIIENKDNK
-876 EGHFIVKGKYHWSD
+876 GHYIVTGQYHWD
-890 EDPNKV
+890 EENPKKV
-896 IITEIPIKR
+896 IITEIPIKK

-920 EIVSRENDNDK
+920 EIISRNNEENN
-931 SKKKGKAK
+931 KKKGKGNG
-939 RKKSDDENEEKKKKK
+939 RKKSQDKSNNEEEEKQKKK

-975 VKIIEDYV
+975 VTLLDEYA
-983 KKFKDDEELFMKTF
+983 KKFKQDDELFKKTF
-997 NLTSSINI
+997 NLTSNINI

-1016 LKKYNSV
+1016 LKKYNSI
-1023 EEILETFYDL
+1023 EEILQTFYDL
-1033 RLKYYHIRKD
+1033 RLNYYVLRKE
-1043 YMISVLKK
+1043 YMISLLKK

-1069 ELIIKK
+1069 EIVIKR
-1075 KKRVV
+1075 KKRAV
-1080 LVNELYDLK
+1080 LVNELYELK
-1089 FDTQTMLNQKKMKT
+1089 FDTQTMLNEKKQKT
-1103 KEELN
+1103 KEEIHR
-1108 AEIELQNNNN
+1108 EMELQNNTNIEDENSINVNDGNN
-1118 NNDDSQNNNNERE
+1118 ISDNDEN
-1131 ADEESENKKDK
+1131 SEQKNKKNEIK
-1142 LKVPIKEYDYLLNM
+1142 PKVPIKEYDYLLNM
-1156 NLWSLTYE
+1156 NLWSLTQE
-1164 KIEELLKQKEQK
+1164 KIEELLKQKELK
-1176 EKELDIL
+1176 EKELETL
-1183 EKTEVEQLWDGD
+1183 EKTEVETLWDND
-1195 LDNFEEELIKYE
+1195 LDNLEEELVKYE
-1207 KKEEEERLVAQKLNK
+1207 KMEEEDRLLAQKLNK
-1222 GKSGKIGKRRKA
+1222 GKSGAIAKKRR

-1239 KKGAASDISSTDGGK
+1239 KRNSEEKSEDNSSI
-1254 SDDNDNDNDS
+1254 NDNNENLDS
-1264 NNTSLVSDTTA
+1264 NDNTSIISDSTNIVTKKTRNKKGGNKA
-1275 GITKEKKEKKK
+1275 KTKTKEKKQK
-1286 KKGQTSL
+1286 QTSL
-1293 NDFVK
+1293 NNFIK
-1298 TDKKDSGDDKS
+1298 
-1309 EKSKSKSS
+1309 EKS
-1317 RSQGKSKSKS
+1317 
-1327 KNKTKKKKK
+1327 
-1336 KDTDDSDISSNSG
+1336 DTSSNNGQES
-1349 SVSVSKNS
+1349 
-1357 VNVDESESSVDEI
+1357 SESDN
-1370 DESSFF
+1370 DNSSETNLF
-1376 KLPLKDRLKKRSM
+1376 KIPLRERLKKKM
-1389 KVGSSPLPSES
+1389 VNIGESPIPLDNL
-1400 FSYGPDAKRSEIDDF
+1400 SYGPSGKKELSDDSL

-1420 SFDDKEKLE
+1420 SYFDEKEKVEN

>member
-1 MKKKEKET
+1 MKKNNKKEKKET
-9 VEEKYQKITHYEHI
+9 IEEQYQKVTQYEHI
-23 FKRPDSYIGSIE
+23 LKRPDSYIGSIE
-35 FQKEKL
+35 FQKERL

-48 EKLEYREIKYVPGL
+48 EKLEFREVKYVPGL

-81 SMKYIKVDI
+81 SMKYIKVTIDRDKNTI
-90 KQKENKIKIKNGG
+90 KVKNGG
-103 KGIPIQI
+103 RGIPIEI
-110 HQKYNMYVPQ
+110 HKKYNMYVPQ

-132 DDNKKKVTGG
+132 NDDVKKVTGG

-156 TFIVETADKESGKKY
+156 TFIVETAYSEKGKKY
-171 TQKFYNNMLKFD
+171 YQKFYNNMLKFD

-193 DYTCITFEPDLMR
+193 DYTCITFEPDLSR
-206 FGMDKLDDDIVSL
+206 FGMTELDDDIVAL

-225 DMAGVTPKSVSVYLN
+225 DMAGITPKSVSVYLN
-240 GKKLNV
+240 NKKLNV
-246 KNFEDYIHMYIDA
+246 KNFEDYIHMYLDA
-259 SKEEDEIDPPI
+259 SKEEDEMDPPI
-270 VFEKPHERWE
+270 VYERPHERWE

-298 ISTSKGGKHVDYVTD
+298 ISTTKGGKHVDYCVE
-313 KIVKAILEKIAKKQK
+313 KIIKVIMEKIAKKDK
-328 DLTIKPQHVKQHLW
+328 NLNIKPQHIKQHLW
-342 IFVNCLIENPVFDSQ
+342 IFVNCLIENPVFSSQ
-357 TKENLTS
+357 TKETLTS
-364 KKEDFGSEFT
+364 KKEDFGSEFE
-374 FSDGFI
+374 FSDTFLKNVI
-380 KSVLKTNIVERCL
+380 KTNIVERCL

-404 LRKLNSGTKKNAR
+404 LRKLNSGTKKTAR
-417 LIGIEKLDDANLA
+417 LIGIEKLDDANWA
-430 GTRNSS
+430 GTKNSS

-459 GRDTFGCFPLRGK
+459 GRDAFGCFPLRGK

-486 NQEVQYLMKILGI
+486 NQEIQYLMKILGI
-499 RIGETYTDV
+499 KIGETYTDV
-508 KSLRYGSILI
+508 KNLRYGSILI

-556 PILKATKGKEVISFY
+556 PILKASKGKEVKSFY
-571 TIPEYKKWLESK
+571 TIPEYEKWVKSM
-583 GKNKKGW
+583 KNNVKGW

-614 RHKIDFEYKNE
+614 RHRIDFEYKDE

-650 DPNTPPLD
+650 DPNTPPLN
-658 LDVSKISYKKFINR
+658 LDVSKISYNKFINR

-686 PSICDGLKPSERKIL
+686 PSVCDGLKPSERKIL

-724 HTAYHH
+724 HTAYKH

-765 KGGKDSASS
+765 KGGKDCASS

-779 ELNKVTRHIFNQN
+779 ELNKVTRHLFNQN

-825 GIGTGWRSQIPCF
+825 GIGTGWRSQLPCF
-838 NPHEIVESIKS
+838 NPHEIIKSLKS
-849 KLKGKGFTKI
+849 KLKGKGFTSLQ
-859 EPWYKGYQG
+859 PWYKGYQG
-868 EIVENKNK
+868 EIIENKDNK
-876 EGHFIVKGKYHWSD
+876 GHYIVTGQYHWD
-890 EDPNKV
+890 EENPKKV
-896 IITEIPIKR
+896 IITEIPIKK

-920 EIVSRENDNDK
+920 EIISRNNEENN
-931 SKKKGKAK
+931 KKKGKGNG
-939 RKKSDDENEEKKKKK
+939 RKKSQDKSNNEEEEKQKKK

-975 VKIIEDYV
+975 VTLLDEYA
-983 KKFKDDEELFMKTF
+983 KKFKQDDELFKKTF
-997 NLTSSINI
+997 NLTSNINI

-1016 LKKYNSV
+1016 LKKYNSI
-1023 EEILETFYDL
+1023 EEILQTFYDL
-1033 RLKYYHIRKD
+1033 RLNYYVLRKE
-1043 YMISVLKK
+1043 YMISLLKK

-1069 ELIIKK
+1069 EIVIKR
-1075 KKRVV
+1075 KKRAV
-1080 LVNELYDLK
+1080 LVNELYELK
-1089 FDTQTMLNQKKMKT
+1089 FDTQTMLNEKKQKT
-1103 KEELN
+1103 KEEIHR
-1108 AEIELQNNNN
+1108 EMELQNNTNIEDENSINVNDGNN
-1118 NNDDSQNNNNERE
+1118 ISDNDEN
-1131 ADEESENKKDK
+1131 SEQKNKKNEIK
-1142 LKVPIKEYDYLLNM
+1142 PKVPIKEYDYLLNM
-1156 NLWSLTYE
+1156 NLWSLTQE
-1164 KIEELLKQKEQK
+1164 KIEELLKQKELK
-1176 EKELDIL
+1176 EKELETL
-1183 EKTEVEQLWDGD
+1183 EKTEVETLWDND
-1195 LDNFEEELIKYE
+1195 LDNLEEELVKYE
-1207 KKEEEERLVAQKLNK
+1207 KMEEEDRLLAQKLNK
-1222 GKSGKIGKRRKA
+1222 GKSGAIAKKRR

-1239 KKGAASDISSTDGGK
+1239 KRNSEEKSEDNSSI
-1254 SDDNDNDNDS
+1254 NDNNENLDS
-1264 NNTSLVSDTTA
+1264 NDNTSIISDSTNIVTKKTRNKKGGNKA
-1275 GITKEKKEKKK
+1275 KTKTKEKKQK
-1286 KKGQTSL
+1286 QTSL
-1293 NDFVK
+1293 NNFIK
-1298 TDKKDSGDDKS
+1298 
-1309 EKSKSKSS
+1309 EKS
-1317 RSQGKSKSKS
+1317 
-1327 KNKTKKKKK
+1327 
-1336 KDTDDSDISSNSG
+1336 DTSSNNGQES
-1349 SVSVSKNS
+1349 
-1357 VNVDESESSVDEI
+1357 SESDN
-1370 DESSFF
+1370 DNSSETNLF
-1376 KLPLKDRLKKRSM
+1376 KIPLRERLKKKM
-1389 KVGSSPLPSES
+1389 VNIGESPIPLDNL
-1400 FSYGPDAKRSEIDDF
+1400 SYGPSGKKELSDDSL

-1420 SFDDKEKLE
+1420 SYFDEKEKVEN

>member
-1 MKKKEKET
+1 MKKKK
-9 VEEKYQKITHYEHI
+9 VEEIYQKLSQYEHI
-23 FKRPDSYIGSIE
+23 LKRPDSYIGSIE
-35 FQKEKL
+35 FQKERL
-41 WVYNSET
+41 WVYNNET
-48 EKLEYREIKYVPGL
+48 EKLEFRDIKYVPGL

-72 AADNYQNDK
+72 AADNYQIDK
-81 SMKYIKVDI
+81 TMKYIKVDI

-103 KGIPIQI
+103 KGIPIQM
-110 HQKYNMYVPQ
+110 HSKYNMYVPQ

-132 DDNKKKVTGG
+132 DDNIKKVTGG

-156 TFIVETADKESGKKY
+156 TFIVETADKETGKKY
-171 TQKFYNNMLKFD
+171 TQKFYNNMLNFN
-183 EPKIEDYSKD
+183 EPKIEDYDKED
-193 DYTCITFEPDLMR
+193 FTCITFEPDLER
-206 FGMDKLDDDIVSL
+206 FGMKELDDDIIAL
-219 FEKRVF
+219 FEKRVY
-225 DMAGVTPKSVSVYLN
+225 DMAGITPNSVSVYLN

-246 KNFEDYIHMYIDA
+246 KNFEDYIRMYLDA
-259 SKEEDEIDPPI
+259 SKEEDEMDPPI
-270 VFEKPHERWE
+270 VFEQPHKRWE

-313 KIVKAILEKIAKKQK
+313 KIVKAILDKIEKKEKN
-328 DLTIKPQHVKQHLW
+328 LTIKPQHVKQHLW

-357 TKENLTS
+357 TKETLTS
-364 KKEDFGSEFT
+364 KKEDFGSEFDL
-374 FSDGFI
+374 SDSFI
-380 KSVLKTNIVERCL
+380 KKVLKTNIVERCL

-404 LRKLNSGTKKNAR
+404 LRKLNSGTKKTAR
-417 LIGIEKLDDANLA
+417 LIGIEKLDDANWA

-459 GRDTFGCFPLRGK
+459 GRDSFGCFPLRGK

-499 RIGETYTDV
+499 KIGESYTDV
-508 KSLRYGSILI
+508 KNLRYGSILI

-546 LNGFMRQFIT
+546 LNGFVRQFIT
-556 PILKATKGKEVISFY
+556 PILKASKGKEVISFY
-571 TIPEYKKWLESK
+571 TIPEYKKWVEEK
-583 GKNKKGW
+583 GKKIKGW

-614 RHKIDFEYKNE
+614 RHRIDFEYKSE

-650 DPNTPPLD
+650 DPNTPPLN
-658 LDVSKISYKKFINR
+658 LDVTKISYNKFINR

-686 PSICDGLKPSERKIL
+686 PSLCDGLKPSERKIL

-838 NPHEIVESIKS
+838 NPHEIVESLKS
-849 KLKGKGFTKI
+849 KLKGNGFLKI

-868 EIVENKNK
+868 EIKENPNK
-876 EGHFIVKGKYHWSD
+876 EGHYIVKGKYHWD
-890 EDPNKV
+890 EEIPNKV
-896 IITEIPIKR
+896 IITEIPIKK

-920 EIVSRENDNDK
+920 EIISRENDDK
-931 SKKKGKAK
+931 SKKKGG
-939 RKKSDDENEEKKKKK
+939 KKKKTEKKDEEEEKKKK
-954 KKEIIVEDIRENHT
+954 KKEIIIEDLRENHT

-975 VKIIEDYV
+975 VTLLEEYA
-983 KKFKDDEELFMKTF
+983 KKFKNDEELFLKTF
-997 NLTSSINI
+997 NLTTSINI

-1016 LKKYNSV
+1016 LKKYNSI
-1023 EEILETFYDL
+1023 EEILETFYNL
-1033 RLKYYHIRKD
+1033 RLQFYHTRKE

-1075 KKRVV
+1075 KKRVI

-1089 FDTQTMLNQKKMKT
+1089 FDTQTMLNNKKMKT
-1103 KEELN
+1103 KEEIN
-1108 AEIELQNNNN
+1108 AEIELQNNNDN
-1118 NNDDSQNNNNERE
+1118 NGDSQNNNN
-1131 ADEESENKKDK
+1131 DEEGEEVKDGNKKVK

-1176 EKELDIL
+1176 EKELSIL
-1183 EKTEVEQLWDGD
+1183 EKTEVETLWDND
-1195 LDNFEEELIKYE
+1195 LNSFIEELDKYE
-1207 KKEEEERLVAQKLNK
+1207 KKEEEDRLIAKKLNK
-1222 GKSGKIGKRRKA
+1222 GKKSSITQKKRR

-1239 KKGAASDISSTDGGK
+1239 KKSELSDTSSI
-1254 SDDNDNDNDS
+1254 NDVNSENNDT
-1264 NNTSLVSDTTA
+1264 NNISLVSDTTA
-1275 GITKEKKEKKK
+1275 EITKNKKNK

-1293 NDFVK
+1293 NDFVN
-1298 TDKKDSGDDKS
+1298 SGIKEKS
-1309 EKSKSKSS
+1309 EKSKSKSKTKD
-1317 RSQGKSKSKS
+1317 KSKSKEKKS
-1327 KNKTKKKKK
+1327 KKSDSVSKSA
-1336 KDTDDSDISSNSG
+1336 SDISNSEI
-1349 SVSVSKNS
+1349 KNS
-1357 VNVDESESSVDEI
+1357 ISESSFDDTDNEN
-1370 DESSFF
+1370 SFF
-1376 KLPLKDRLKKRSM
+1376 KMPLKERLKQRSINI
-1389 KVGSSPLPSES
+1389 GNSPLPFES
-1400 FSYGPDAKRSEIDDF
+1400 LSYGPNAKRDGLNDL
-1415 SDLDL
+1415 SDLDF
-1420 SFDDKEKLE
+1420 SFEDKEKGE